1 MAKRDPNK
9 TARNRKIEELKR
21 DLCSL
26 QQKVFYEIKHIY
38 PQYNTE
44 NKLNAF
50 IGSKTGEYLNLH
62 NDVIKTPLEYQSLWI
77 KGFLKESKKK
87 YPSARHKRMN
97 DLLTG
102 DYPYFKKYVY
112 KFLERSF
119 LKHYEELY
127 KVRPKIDE
135 SEYWFGNNNDE
146 FGLLVTPRYNQ
157 IWENDKSE
165 IRHFKFPY
173 WTISHV
179 LETGLCYMGE
189 DRVRNFNDV
198 TSYLSFFRDIVR
210 RTNSIYQLK
219 IADKYIEFVESQNSK
234 DDIPL
239 MIPELRYDPFKRAHK
254 YRLDYL
260 IINPWDMS
268 KIGFEF
274 SPWSS
279 HGKLHGKYK
288 KLRELDNDA
297 KTNYER
303 EMDKHKKY
311 WRKYGIIYITYTDN
325 DLKDLNSIWLE
336 MKKFLTLSPPDEQL
350 EFDFL
355 QQLYAKSDAE

>member
-1 MAKRDPNK
+1 MAEQNPNK
-9 TARNRKIEELKR
+9 AARNKKIEVLTR
-21 DLCSL
+21 DLILL
-26 QQKVFYEIKHIY
+26 QEKVFREIKRIHLK
-38 PQYNTE
+38 YNTQA
-44 NKLNAF
+44 KLNAF

-62 NDVIKTPLEYQSLWI
+62 NDVIKTPLEYQSRWT
-77 KGFLKESKKK
+77 KGFLKENQKEC
-87 YPSARHKRMN
+87 PSPRHKRMH

-102 DYPYFKKYVY
+102 NHPYFQKYVY

-146 FGLLVTPRYNQ
+146 FGLLVTPRYDKV
-157 IWENDKSE
+157 WENDKSD

-189 DRVRNFNDV
+189 NRIRRFSGLPD
-198 TSYLSFFRDIVR
+198 YLSFFRDMVR
-210 RTNSIYQLK
+210 RARSIYQLN
-219 IADKYIEFVESQNSK
+219 IADQYIEFVKGQKNK
-234 DDIPL
+234 NDIPL
-239 MIPELRYDPFKRAHK
+239 MIPELRYDPLKRSHK
-254 YRLDYL
+254 YRLDFL

-268 KIGFEF
+268 KTGFEF

-279 HGKLHGKYK
+279 HGKLKGKDK
-288 KLRELDNDA
+288 TLSELDDDA
-297 KTNYER
+297 RTNYER

-311 WRKYGIIYITYTDN
+311 WRRYGVNYVTYTDQ
-325 DLKDLNSIWLE
+325 DIEDLNSVWLE
-336 MKKFLTLSPPDEQL
+336 IKKFLTISPPDEQL

-355 QQLYAKSDAE
+355 QRLNLAEDR